1 MLKHKKNIFAFPLLL
16 MVLMPMLV
24 CVYFLVKQQCIK
36 AEMEEKL
43 EACSLTT
50 ITLLKKNIQWVE
62 QGKELI
68 VQGELF
74 DVKEVT
80 QKNDSLVICGLFD
93 SAEKEIKQK
102 LSLAVGNQKN
112 TNTPLQQLI
121 TQFLSPSILTP
132 TIVELNQLFI
142 SSTLKKYYT
151 LVENLQSISLDISP
165 LPPNHFSSYLFSL

>member
-1 MLKHKKNIFAFPLLL
+1 MFKYNKNIFAFPLLT

-43 EACSLTT
+43 EACSLLT
-50 ITLLKKNIQWVE
+50 ITLLKKNIHWME

-80 QKNDSLVICGLFD
+80 QKNDSLVISGLFD

-102 LSLAVGNQKN
+102 LFLALGNQSN
-112 TNTPLQQLI
+112 TDKPLHLLI
-121 TQFLSPSILTP
+121 TQFLSPALLLSQNNSNLLLLLFLSPKIKYFIPTQNILT
-132 TIVELNQLFI
+132 V
-142 SSTLKKYYT
+142 
-151 LVENLQSISLDISP
+151 SIEIATP
-165 LPPNHFSSYLFSL
+165 PPNTL

>member
-1 MLKHKKNIFAFPLLL
+1 MFKYNKNIFAFPLLT

-43 EACSLTT
+43 EACSLLT

-80 QKNDSLVICGLFD
+80 QKNDSLVISGLFD

-102 LSLAVGNQKN
+102 LFLVLGNQSN
-112 TNTPLQQLI
+112 TDKPLHLLI
-121 TQFLSPSILTP
+121 TQFLYPALLLSQNNS
-132 TIVELNQLFI
+132 NQLPIYFLSPKIKYFI
-142 SSTLKKYYT
+142 PTQNTLT
-151 LVENLQSISLDISP
+151 VSIEITTP
-165 LPPNHFSSYLFSL
+165 PPNTL

>member
-1 MLKHKKNIFAFPLLL
+1 
-16 MVLMPMLV
+16 MLV

-80 QKNDSLVICGLFD
+80 QKNDSLVISGLFD

-102 LSLAVGNQKN
+102 LSLALGNQSN
-112 TNTPLQQLI
+112 TDTPLHLLI
-121 TQFLSPSILTP
+121 TQFLSPALLLSQNNSNLLPIFFLSPKIKYFIPTQNTLT
-132 TIVELNQLFI
+132 V
-142 SSTLKKYYT
+142 
-151 LVENLQSISLDISP
+151 SLEIATP
-165 LPPNHFSSYLFSL
+165 PPNTL

>member
-1 MLKHKKNIFAFPLLL
+1 MFKHKKNIFAFPLLL

-43 EACSLTT
+43 EECSLTT

-80 QKNDSLVICGLFD
+80 QKNDSLVISGLFD

-102 LSLAVGNQKN
+102 LSLALGNQSN
-112 TNTPLQQLI
+112 TDTPLHLLI
-121 TQFLSPSILTP
+121 TQFLSPALLLSQNNSNLLPIFFLSPKIKYFIPTQNILT
-132 TIVELNQLFI
+132 V
-142 SSTLKKYYT
+142 
-151 LVENLQSISLDISP
+151 SIEIATP
-165 LPPNHFSSYLFSL
+165 PPNTL